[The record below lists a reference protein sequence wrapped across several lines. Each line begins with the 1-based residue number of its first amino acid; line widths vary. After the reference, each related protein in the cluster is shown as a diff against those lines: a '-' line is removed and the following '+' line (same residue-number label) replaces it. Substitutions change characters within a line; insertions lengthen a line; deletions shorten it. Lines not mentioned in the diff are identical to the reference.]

1 MQLDRID
8 RAIVA
13 LLQEDGRRTNAELAE
28 TIGLSQSACHRRI
41 QRLQEE
47 GVINGFT
54 VVIDRRKVGL
64 SAMGYVTV
72 KMESH
77 DAKMLEA
84 FVRGVEAIDE
94 IIACY
99 AIAGDGDYILQVV
112 AADLDAFSEVALK
125 RLVRLPGVKDST
137 TNFVLSTV
145 KLKQSWPI

>member
-13 LLQEDGRRTNAELAE
+13 LLQEDGRRTNAEIAE
-28 TIGLSQSACHRRI
+28 SIGLSQSACHRRI

-54 VVIDRRKVGL
+54 AVIDRRKVGL
-64 SAMGYVTV
+64 SVMGYVTV

-77 DAKMLEA
+77 DAKMLEE

-145 KLKQSWPI
+145 KLKPSWPI